1 MFNLTWSFHQQI
13 DPNANSLSI
22 FLTVVAI
29 EDEPIIIRH
38 IKVFELIMLIKSDR
52 PAVRT
57 KTKMGKILK
66 FFFSINQNKKIP
78 NPFDTGKTFIST
90 YALYFLIY
98 TKRVSINTH
107 FISQWNVTVIKF
119 PSRSFLFFVY
129 SHISFFV
136 FFFQISI

>member
-57 KTKMGKILK
+57 KTKMGKILT
-66 FFFSINQNKKIP
+66 FFFNQPKQK
-78 NPFDTGKTFIST
+78 NP
-90 YALYFLIY
+90 
-98 TKRVSINTH
+98 
-107 FISQWNVTVIKF
+107 
-119 PSRSFLFFVY
+119 
-129 SHISFFV
+129 
-136 FFFQISI
+136 